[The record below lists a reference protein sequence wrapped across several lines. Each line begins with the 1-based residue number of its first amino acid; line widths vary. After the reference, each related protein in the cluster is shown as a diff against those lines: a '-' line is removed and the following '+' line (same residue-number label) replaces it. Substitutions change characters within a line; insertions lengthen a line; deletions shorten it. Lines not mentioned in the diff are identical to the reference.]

1 MVSGKPV
8 PVCFS
13 IAGLDPSGG
22 AGILADVK
30 TFSALGC
37 YGAAAVT
44 ALTAQNT
51 LGITGVWPVAP
62 DVLEA
67 QLNTFFADFT
77 DVHVKIGMVA
87 TLENAAVI
95 LRMLEQYAGRIAT
108 IVYDPVMAS
117 TSGASLLTPSTLPF
131 LRDCFFPRCTLVTP
145 NLPEACHLWGCTVPL
160 RVPDDV
166 RRELVPLCRPTP
178 GHGVLLKGGHLEDE
192 RNTSTDFLVTHDGV
206 RPFISPRV
214 RTKNTHGTGCT
225 LSSAVTA
232 FLALGHSLPEAV
244 GRAKDYLTRALEYG
258 RGFAMGTGHGSV
270 NHFYAP
276 KTLQE
281 LHTKRPS
288 TPAV

>member
-1 MVSGKPV
+1 MSGKPV
-8 PVCFS
+8 PVCLS

-22 AGILADVK
+22 AGVLADVK
-30 TFSALGC
+30 TFSAVGC

-51 LGITGVWPVAP
+51 LGVSGVWPVEP

-67 QLNTFFADFT
+67 QLDAFFADFT
-77 DVHVKIGMVA
+77 GVHVKVGMVA
-87 TLENAAVI
+87 TPENVTVI
-95 LRMLEQYAGRIAT
+95 MRVLARHAGRIASV
-108 IVYDPVMAS
+108 VYDPVMAS
-117 TSGASLLTPSTLPF
+117 TSGASLLTSSTLPL
-131 LRDCFFPRCTLVTP
+131 LRDHLFPLCTLVTP
-145 NLPEACHLWGCTVPL
+145 NLPEACRLWGCTAPL
-160 RVPDDV
+160 RVPNDV
-166 RRELVPLCRPTP
+166 RRELVPLCRPAS
-178 GHGVLLKGGHLEDE
+178 GGAILLKGGHLEDE

-244 GRAKDYLTRALEYG
+244 GRAKDYLTGALEYG